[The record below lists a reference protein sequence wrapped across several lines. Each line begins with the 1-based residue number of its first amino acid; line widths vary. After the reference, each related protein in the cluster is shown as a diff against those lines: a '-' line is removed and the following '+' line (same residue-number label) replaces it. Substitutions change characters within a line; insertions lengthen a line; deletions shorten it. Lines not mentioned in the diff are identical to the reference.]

1 VEGVVVAFV
10 PSAELILKNLNHL
23 NLTPM
28 ETDLLVENPQWELVG
43 IEMVVGMAL
52 FVGIRSGD

>member
-10 PSAELILKNLNHL
+10 PSVELILRNRNHL
-23 NLTPM
+23 NLTPT